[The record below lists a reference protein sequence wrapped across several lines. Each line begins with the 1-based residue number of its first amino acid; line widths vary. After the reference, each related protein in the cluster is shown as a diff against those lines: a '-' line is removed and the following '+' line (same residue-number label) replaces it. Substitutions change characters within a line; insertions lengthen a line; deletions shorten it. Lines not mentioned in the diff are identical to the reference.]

1 MNDQH
6 STFRPSLRPGRRI
19 GAAFLLTMAAALGA
33 CSSSAVPGFDL
44 SAPRDI
50 RGNARVPGQ
59 VVVVEPTALQPFD
72 TQNIIVRDASG
83 SVSLLGSGQWTDRL
97 PRLIQTRLIQTFE
110 NASARAVSRP
120 GDGITPD
127 YQLNTEVRA
136 FQLDAA
142 RGEAFV
148 ELSEKL
154 VATGTGRILRAR
166 IFAARV
172 PVGSSNAGEVAQ
184 ALDRAMSTV
193 FVGIVRWVGS
203 GR

>member
-59 VVVVEPTALQPFD
+59 GEVVERTALQRFD
-72 TQNIIVRDASG
+72 TRNIIVRDASG

-120 GDGITPD
+120 GDGRS
-127 YQLNTEVRA
+127 EER
-136 FQLDAA
+136 
-142 RGEAFV
+142 RGGE
-148 ELSEKL
+148 E
-154 VATGTGRILRAR
+154 GR
-166 IFAARV
+166 
-172 PVGSSNAGEVAQ
+172 S
-184 ALDRAMSTV
+184 
-193 FVGIVRWVGS
+193 
-203 GR
+203 